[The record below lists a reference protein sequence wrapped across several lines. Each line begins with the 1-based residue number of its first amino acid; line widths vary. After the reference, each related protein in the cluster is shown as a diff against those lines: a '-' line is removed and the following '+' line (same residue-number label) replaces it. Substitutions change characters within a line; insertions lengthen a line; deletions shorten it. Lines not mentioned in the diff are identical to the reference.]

1 MKNGIKASTYS
12 ERVDIIINHM
22 NPQLQPIEYDTTL
35 AACDATI
42 STVINVLLKDFPSLK
57 LSTICSSSSCSPI
70 FPISKV
76 HLSYQ
81 TTDGQIRNLQEFLDN
96 CNTPEKSKCGYMLSD
111 TPCEGIKDIIP
122 NISELH
128 LFIDIFFWE
137 GKYCNKSKTIV
148 LYYKLINLNLS

>member
-1 MKNGIKASTYS
+1 
-12 ERVDIIINHM
+12 M

-42 STVINVLLKDFPSLK
+42 STVINSLLKDFPTVK
-57 LSTICSSSSCSPI
+57 LTTICSSPNCSPV
-70 FPISKV
+70 FPTSKV

-81 TTDGQIRNLQEFLDN
+81 TTDGKIRKLQEFLDN
-96 CNTPEKSKCGYMLSD
+96 CITPEQSKCGYMLSD
-111 TPCEGIKDIIP
+111 TPCEGIIEIIS

-148 LYYKLINLNLS
+148 LFYK